1 MPPCDMLLS
10 IGDGG
15 RVWQA
20 ITRRQALV
28 EGHRIRQFRSP
39 NLALSRDM
47 LKTVRKRCILHSAG
61 VFQPELAVNKTQAAQ
76 YLDLGLLPEAWP
88 ETLSH
93 SHAASQSHP

>member
-1 MPPCDMLLS
+1 MLPRDMLLP

-28 EGHRIRQFRSP
+28 EGRRISQFRSP
-39 NLALSRDM
+39 NLALFRDL
-47 LKTVRKRCILHSAG
+47 LKTVQQEVYSHSAG
-61 VFQPELAVNKTQAAQ
+61 VLQPELAVNKTQAAQ
-76 YLDLGLLPEAWP
+76 YRDSGLLPEAWP

-93 SHAASQSHP
+93 NHAAAQSHP

>member
-1 MPPCDMLLS
+1 MPPCDMLLP

-28 EGHRIRQFRSP
+28 DGAP
-39 NLALSRDM
+39 DLSISIPKSGSLTGLVENSTAR
-47 LKTVRKRCILHSAG
+47 G
-61 VFQPELAVNKTQAAQ
+61 VFFTQLEFSAELAVNKTQAEQ
-76 YLDLGLLPEAWP
+76 YPDSGLLPDAWP

-93 SHAASQSHP
+93 NHVAAQSHP